1 MIIGKVVENMGRMDG
16 KAALISG
23 GARGM
28 GAAEARLFAA
38 EGAAVVIGDIL
49 DDEGEAVAAAIQA
62 GGGQCAYCHLDVTL
76 ESDWRAAVAAAV
88 SRFGKLDALVNNAGI
103 GSSPHKI
110 HEEPI
115 ELWER
120 TMDINL
126 KGVFLGTR
134 TAIPA
139 MQAAGGGSIINISSQ
154 LGIVAVPYNG
164 AAYQTAKGGVRI
176 FTKAAALQYA
186 ADGIRVNSVHP
197 GPIVTEMT
205 RAGRDNPERMALALA
220 RIPMGRYGEPEE
232 VANAV
237 LYLASDESSF
247 VTGSEV
253 VVDGGWTAQ

>member
-1 MIIGKVVENMGRMDG
+1 MGRMDG
-16 KAALISG
+16 KVALISG

-28 GAAEARLFAA
+28 GASEARLFAR

-49 DDEGEAVAAAIQA
+49 DEDGEATAASIAA
-62 GGGQCAYCHLDVTL
+62 DGGQCRYVHLDVTQ
-76 ESDWRAAVAAAV
+76 EADWQSAVAQAV
-88 SRFGKLDALVNNAGI
+88 AQFGSLDVLVNNAGI
-103 GSSPHKI
+103 GSSSFQI
-110 HEEPI
+110 HEEPV
-115 ELWER
+115 ELWDR
-120 TMDINL
+120 TIDVNL

-134 TAIPA
+134 ASVPA
-139 MQAAGGGSIINISSQ
+139 MLDAGGGSIINISSQ
-154 LGIVAVPYNG
+154 LGIVGVPYNG
-164 AAYQTAKGGVRI
+164 SAYQTSKGGVRI

-186 ADGIRVNSVHP
+186 NRGIRVNSVHP

-205 RAGRDNPERMALALA
+205 RAGRDDPERLSIMLS
-220 RIPMGRYGEPEE
+220 RIPMGRYGEAEE

>member
-1 MIIGKVVENMGRMDG
+1 MGRMDG
-16 KAALISG
+16 KVTLISG

-28 GAAEARLFAA
+28 GASEARLFAR

-49 DDEGEAVAAAIQA
+49 DEEGEATAASIAA
-62 GGGQCAYCHLDVTL
+62 DGGGCRYVHLDVTQ
-76 ESDWRAAVAAAV
+76 EADWQAAVAQAV
-88 SRFGKLDALVNNAGI
+88 SQFGSLDVLVNNAGI
-103 GSSPHKI
+103 GSSSFQI
-110 HEEPI
+110 HEEPV
-115 ELWER
+115 ELWDR
-120 TMDINL
+120 TIDVNL

-134 TAIPA
+134 TAVPA
-139 MQAAGGGSIINISSQ
+139 MLEAGGGSIINISSQ
-154 LGIVAVPYNG
+154 LGIVGVPYNG
-164 AAYQTAKGGVRI
+164 SAYQTSKGGVRI

-186 ADGIRVNSVHP
+186 DRGIRVNSVHP

-205 RAGRDNPERMALALA
+205 RAGRDDPERLSMMLA
-220 RIPMGRYGEPEE
+220 RIPMGRYGEAEE

>member
-1 MIIGKVVENMGRMDG
+1 MGRMDG
-16 KAALISG
+16 KVGLISG

-28 GAAEARLFAA
+28 GASEARLFAR

-49 DDEGEAVAAAIQA
+49 DEDGEATAASIAA
-62 GGGQCAYCHLDVTL
+62 DGGRCRYVHLDVTQ
-76 ESDWRAAVAAAV
+76 EADWQAAVAAAV
-88 SRFGKLDALVNNAGI
+88 SQFGSLDVLVNNAGI
-103 GSSPHKI
+103 GSNSFQI
-110 HEEPI
+110 HEEPV
-115 ELWER
+115 EMWDR
-120 TMDINL
+120 TIDVNL

-134 TAIPA
+134 TAVPA
-139 MQAAGGGSIINISSQ
+139 MLAADGGSIINISSQ
-154 LGIVAVPYNG
+154 LGIVGVPYNG
-164 AAYQTAKGGVRI
+164 SAYQTSKGGVRI

-186 ADGIRVNSVHP
+186 NRGIRVNSVHP

-205 RAGRDNPERMALALA
+205 RAGRDDPERLSIMMA
-220 RIPMGRYGEPEE
+220 RIPMGRYGEAEE

>member
-1 MIIGKVVENMGRMDG
+1 MVRMDG
-16 KAALISG
+16 KVALISG

-28 GAAEARLFAA
+28 GATEAQLFAR
-38 EGAAVVIGDIL
+38 EGAAVVIGDVL
-49 DDEGEAVAAAIQA
+49 DEEGEATAASIAA
-62 GGGQCAYCHLDVTL
+62 EGGRCRFVHLDVTQVA
-76 ESDWRAAVAAAV
+76 DWEAAVAEAV
-88 SRFGKLDALVNNAGI
+88 SRFGSLDVLVNNAGI
-103 GSSPHKI
+103 GSSSFQI
-110 HEEPI
+110 HEEPV
-115 ELWER
+115 ELWDR
-120 TMDINL
+120 TIDVNL

-134 TAIPA
+134 TAVPA
-139 MQAAGGGSIINISSQ
+139 MLEAGGGSIINISSQ
-154 LGIVAVPYNG
+154 LGIVGVPYNG
-164 AAYQTAKGGVRI
+164 SAYQTSKGGVRI

-186 ADGIRVNSVHP
+186 DRGIRVNSVHP

-205 RAGRDNPERMALALA
+205 RAGRDDPERLSIMLA

>member
-1 MIIGKVVENMGRMDG
+1 MGRMDG
-16 KAALISG
+16 KVALISG

-28 GAAEARLFAA
+28 GATEARLFAR
-38 EGAAVVIGDIL
+38 EGAAVVIGDVL
-49 DDEGEAVAAAIQA
+49 DEVGEATAASIAA
-62 GGGQCAYCHLDVTL
+62 GGGRCRFVHLDVTQAADW
-76 ESDWRAAVAAAV
+76 ESATAEAV
-88 SRFGKLDALVNNAGI
+88 SQFGRLDVLVNNAGI
-103 GSSPHKI
+103 GSSSFQI
-110 HEEPI
+110 HEEPV
-115 ELWER
+115 ELWDR
-120 TMDINL
+120 TIDVNL
-126 KGVFLGTR
+126 KGVFLGAR

-139 MQAAGGGSIINISSQ
+139 MLETGGGSIINISSQ
-154 LGIVAVPYNG
+154 LGIVGVPYNG
-164 AAYQTAKGGVRI
+164 SAYQASKGGVRI

-186 ADGIRVNSVHP
+186 DRGIRVNSVHP

-205 RAGRDNPERMALALA
+205 RAGRDDPDRLSIMLA

>member
-1 MIIGKVVENMGRMDG
+1 MGRMDG
-16 KAALISG
+16 KVALISG

-28 GAAEARLFAA
+28 GASEARLFAR

-49 DDEGEAVAAAIQA
+49 DEDGEATAASISAD
-62 GGGQCAYCHLDVTL
+62 GGRCRYVHLDVTQ
-76 ESDWRAAVAAAV
+76 EADWQAAVAQAV
-88 SRFGKLDALVNNAGI
+88 SQFGSLDVLVNNAGI
-103 GSSPHKI
+103 GSSSFQI
-110 HEEPI
+110 HEEPV
-115 ELWER
+115 ELWDR
-120 TMDINL
+120 TIDVNL

-134 TAIPA
+134 ACVPA
-139 MQAAGGGSIINISSQ
+139 MLEAGGGSIINISSQ
-154 LGIVAVPYNG
+154 LGIVGVPYNG
-164 AAYQTAKGGVRI
+164 SAYQTSKGGVRI

-186 ADGIRVNSVHP
+186 NRGIRVNSVHP

-205 RAGRDNPERMALALA
+205 RAGRDDPERLSIMLA
-220 RIPMGRYGEPEE
+220 RIPMGRYGEAEE

>member
-1 MIIGKVVENMGRMDG
+1 MARLDGKV
-16 KAALISG
+16 ALISG

-28 GAAEARLFAA
+28 GATEARLFAR

-49 DDEGEAVAAAIQA
+49 DEDGEATAASIAA
-62 GGGQCAYCHLDVTL
+62 EGGRCRYVHLDVTQ
-76 ESDWRAAVAAAV
+76 EAEWQAAVAEAV
-88 SRFGKLDALVNNAGI
+88 SQFGSLDVLVNNAGI
-103 GSSPHKI
+103 GSSSFPI
-110 HEEPI
+110 HEEPV
-115 ELWER
+115 ELWDR
-120 TMDINL
+120 TMDVNL

-139 MQAAGGGSIINISSQ
+139 MLDAGGGSIINISSQ
-154 LGIVAVPYNG
+154 LGIVGVPYNG
-164 AAYQTAKGGVRI
+164 SAYQTSKGGVRI

-186 ADGIRVNSVHP
+186 DRGIRVNSVHP

-205 RAGRDNPERMALALA
+205 RAGRNDPDRLATMMS

>member
-1 MIIGKVVENMGRMDG
+1 MGRMDG
-16 KAALISG
+16 KVALISG

-28 GAAEARLFAA
+28 GASEARLFTR

-49 DDEGEAVAAAIQA
+49 DEEGEATAASIAADGGRCRYVRLDVVREADWQA
-62 GGGQCAYCHLDVTL
+62 GVAEAVSQFGSLDV
-76 ESDWRAAVAAAV
+76 
-88 SRFGKLDALVNNAGI
+88 LVNNAGI
-103 GSSPHKI
+103 GSSSFEI
-110 HEEPI
+110 HEEPV
-115 ELWER
+115 ELWDR
-120 TMDINL
+120 TIDVNL

-134 TAIPA
+134 TAVPA
-139 MQAAGGGSIINISSQ
+139 MLDAGGGSIINISSQ
-154 LGIVAVPYNG
+154 LGIVGVPYNG
-164 AAYQTAKGGVRI
+164 SAYQTSKGGVRI

-186 ADGIRVNSVHP
+186 NRGIRVNSVHP

-205 RAGRDNPERMALALA
+205 RAGRDDPERLSIMLA
-220 RIPMGRYGEPEE
+220 RIPMGRYGEAEE

>member
-1 MIIGKVVENMGRMDG
+1 MARLDGKV
-16 KAALISG
+16 ALISG

-28 GAAEARLFAA
+28 GASEARLFAR

-49 DDEGEAVAAAIQA
+49 DEEGDATAASIAA
-62 GGGQCAYCHLDVTL
+62 DGGHCRYIHLDVTQ
-76 ESDWRAAVAAAV
+76 EVAWQAAVATAV
-88 SRFGKLDALVNNAGI
+88 SEFGSLDVLVNNAGI
-103 GSSPHKI
+103 GSNSFQI
-110 HEEPI
+110 HEEPV
-115 ELWER
+115 ELWDR
-120 TMDINL
+120 TIDVNL

-134 TAIPA
+134 AALPA
-139 MQAAGGGSIINISSQ
+139 MLEAGGGSIINISSQ
-154 LGIVAVPYNG
+154 LGIVGVPYNG
-164 AAYQTAKGGVRI
+164 SAYQTSKGGVRI

-186 ADGIRVNSVHP
+186 NRGIRVNSVHP

-205 RAGRDNPERMALALA
+205 RAGRDDPERLSIMLA
-220 RIPMGRYGEPEE
+220 RIPMGRYGEAEE

>member
-1 MIIGKVVENMGRMDG
+1 MGRMDG
-16 KAALISG
+16 KVALISG

-28 GAAEARLFAA
+28 GATEASMFAA
-38 EGAAVVIGDIL
+38 EGASVVIGDIL
-49 DDEGEAVAAAIQA
+49 DEEGEATAAGIRTAGGQCHYHHLDVTSEGDWNDAVAAAI
-62 GGGQCAYCHLDVTL
+62 D
-76 ESDWRAAVAAAV
+76 
-88 SRFGKLDALVNNAGI
+88 RFGKLDVLVNNAGI
-103 GSSPHKI
+103 GSNSFQI
-110 HEEPI
+110 HEEPV
-115 ELWER
+115 ELWDR
-120 TMDINL
+120 TIDVNL

-134 TAIPA
+134 AAIPA
-139 MQAAGGGSIINISSQ
+139 MKEAGGGSIINISSQ

-176 FTKAAALQYA
+176 LTKAAALQYA

-205 RAGRDNPERMALALA
+205 RAGRDNPERLEIMLA

-232 VANAV
+232 VAHAV
-237 LYLASDESSF
+237 VYLASDESAF

>member
-1 MIIGKVVENMGRMDG
+1 MGRLDGKV
-16 KAALISG
+16 ALISG

-28 GAAEARLFAA
+28 GASEARMFAA

-49 DDEGEAVAAAIQA
+49 DDEGEATAASIRAE
-62 GGGQCAYCHLDVTL
+62 GRHCDYHRLDVTS
-76 ESDWRAAVAAAV
+76 ESDWRDAVAAAV
-88 SRFGKLDALVNNAGI
+88 AMHGKLNVLVNNAGI
-103 GSSPHKI
+103 GSNPFRI
-110 HEEPI
+110 HEEPV
-115 ELWER
+115 ELWDA
-120 TMDINL
+120 TMDVNL

-134 TAIPA
+134 AAIPA
-139 MQAAGGGSIINISSQ
+139 MLEGGGGSIINISSQ

-176 FTKAAALQYA
+176 LTKATALQYA
-186 ADGIRVNSVHP
+186 GEGIRVNSVHP

-205 RAGRDNPERMALALA
+205 RAGRDSPERLAMMLA

>member
-1 MIIGKVVENMGRMDG
+1 MGRLDGKV
-16 KAALISG
+16 ALISG

-28 GAAEARLFAA
+28 GECEARLFAA
-38 EGAAVVIGDIL
+38 EGAAVIIGDIL
-49 DDEGEAVAAAIQA
+49 DDVGEAVSEMIRNA
-62 GGGQCAYCHLDVTL
+62 GGSSNFQHLDVTR
-76 ESDWRAAVAAAV
+76 EGDWHTAVREAVA
-88 SRFGKLDALVNNAGI
+88 RYGNLDVLVNNAGI
-103 GSSPHKI
+103 RSNPYQI
-110 HEEPI
+110 HEEPV
-115 ELWER
+115 EMWDR
-120 TMDINL
+120 TIDVNL

-134 TAIPA
+134 AAIPA
-139 MQAAGGGSIINISSQ
+139 MLDAGGGSIINISSQ

-176 FTKAAALQYA
+176 LTKAAALQYA
-186 ADGIRVNSVHP
+186 KHGIRVNSVHP

-205 RAGRDNPERMALALA
+205 REGRNNPERLEMMLA

>member
-1 MIIGKVVENMGRMDG
+1 MGRMDG
-16 KAALISG
+16 KVALISG

-28 GAAEARLFAA
+28 GAAEARLFAR

-49 DDEGEAVAAAIQA
+49 DEEGEATAASIAA
-62 GGGQCAYCHLDVTL
+62 DGGRGRYVHLDVTQ
-76 ESDWRAAVAAAV
+76 EADWRAAVAEAV
-88 SRFGKLDALVNNAGI
+88 AQFGSLDVLVNNAGI
-103 GSSPHKI
+103 GSSSFEI
-110 HEEPI
+110 HEEPV
-115 ELWER
+115 ELWDR
-120 TMDINL
+120 TIDVNL

-134 TAIPA
+134 AAVPA
-139 MQAAGGGSIINISSQ
+139 MLEAGGGSIINISSQ
-154 LGIVAVPYNG
+154 LGIVGVPYNG
-164 AAYQTAKGGVRI
+164 SAYQTSKGGVRI

-186 ADGIRVNSVHP
+186 NRGIRVNSVHP

-205 RAGRDNPERMALALA
+205 RAGRDDPERLSIMLA
-220 RIPMGRYGEPEE
+220 RIPMGRYGEAEE

>member
-1 MIIGKVVENMGRMDG
+1 MARLDGKV
-16 KAALISG
+16 ALISG

-28 GAAEARLFAA
+28 GESEARLFAQ

-49 DDEGEAVAAAIQA
+49 DTEGEAVAASINE
-62 GGGQCAYCHLDVTL
+62 GGGRCRYVHLDVRD
-76 ESDWRAAVAAAV
+76 EAEWQAAVAEAV
-88 SRFGKLDALVNNAGI
+88 SRFGSLDVLVNNAGI
-103 GSSPHKI
+103 GSSTFQI
-110 HEEPI
+110 HEEPVDQ
-115 ELWER
+115 WDR
-120 TMDINL
+120 TIDVNL

-134 TAIPA
+134 SAIPA
-139 MQAAGGGSIINISSQ
+139 MLDAGRGSIINISSQ
-154 LGIVAVPYNG
+154 LGIVGVHYSG

-186 ADGIRVNSVHP
+186 PRGIRVNSVHP
-197 GPIVTEMT
+197 GPIATDMT
-205 RAGRDNPERMALALA
+205 RARRDDPDWLEMMLS
-220 RIPMGRYGEPEE
+220 RIPMGRYGAPEE

>member
-1 MIIGKVVENMGRMDG
+1 MGRMDG
-16 KAALISG
+16 KVALISG

-28 GAAEARLFAA
+28 GATEAQFFAR
-38 EGAAVVIGDIL
+38 EGAAVVIGDVL
-49 DDEGEAVAAAIQA
+49 DEEGEVTAASITSE
-62 GGGQCAYCHLDVTL
+62 GGRCRFVHLDVTRVA
-76 ESDWRAAVAAAV
+76 DWEAAVAEAV
-88 SRFGKLDALVNNAGI
+88 SQFGSLDVLVNNAGI
-103 GSSPHKI
+103 GSSSFQI
-110 HEEPI
+110 HEEPV
-115 ELWER
+115 EMWDR
-120 TMDINL
+120 TINVNL

-134 TAIPA
+134 TAVPA
-139 MQAAGGGSIINISSQ
+139 MLEAGGGSIINISSQ
-154 LGIVAVPYNG
+154 LGIVGVPYNG
-164 AAYQTAKGGVRI
+164 SAYQTSKGGVRI

-186 ADGIRVNSVHP
+186 NRGIRVNSVHP

-205 RAGRDNPERMALALA
+205 RAGRDDPDRLGMMLA

>member
-1 MIIGKVVENMGRMDG
+1 MGRMDG
-16 KAALISG
+16 KVALISG

-28 GAAEARLFAA
+28 GASEARLFAR

-49 DDEGEAVAAAIQA
+49 DEEGEATAASIAA
-62 GGGQCAYCHLDVTL
+62 DGGRCRYVHLDVTQ
-76 ESDWRAAVAAAV
+76 EADWQAAVAQAV
-88 SRFGKLDALVNNAGI
+88 SQFGSLDVLVNNAGI
-103 GSSPHKI
+103 GSSSFEI
-110 HEEPI
+110 HEEPV
-115 ELWER
+115 ELWDR
-120 TMDINL
+120 TIDVNL

-134 TAIPA
+134 AAVPA
-139 MQAAGGGSIINISSQ
+139 MLEAGGGSIINISSQ
-154 LGIVAVPYNG
+154 LGIVGVPYNG
-164 AAYQTAKGGVRI
+164 SAYQTSKGGVRI

-186 ADGIRVNSVHP
+186 NRGIRVNSVHP

-205 RAGRDNPERMALALA
+205 RAGRDDPERLSIMLA
-220 RIPMGRYGEPEE
+220 RIPMGRYGEAEE